1 MIDTGTYLKQALSA
15 AGVVGTWYWRVADK
29 VVVLDRG
36 SAELL
41 TGDAELAGQV
51 LDLDTSFACLHPE
64 DRTRVLAMVDDHERR
79 GGTNV
84 MEYRVR
90 SPEGRVRVLL
100 DRGRVV
106 EDADGV
112 RVGYGVLLDVT
123 DPPPAGDALSEMA
136 DRSLGLR
143 DLLLRHGTPRMQ
155 LLIDLLLLEIGVALA
170 GQGAQPDGTR
180 LQ

>member
-112 RVGYGVLLDVT
+112 RVGYGVPCRSRRSRRPRLRSAISESAS
-123 DPPPAGDALSEMA
+123 PAGGGSVT
-136 DRSLGLR
+136 SSS
-143 DLLLRHGTPRMQ
+143 TP
-155 LLIDLLLLEIGVALA
+155 
-170 GQGAQPDGTR
+170 
-180 LQ
+180 